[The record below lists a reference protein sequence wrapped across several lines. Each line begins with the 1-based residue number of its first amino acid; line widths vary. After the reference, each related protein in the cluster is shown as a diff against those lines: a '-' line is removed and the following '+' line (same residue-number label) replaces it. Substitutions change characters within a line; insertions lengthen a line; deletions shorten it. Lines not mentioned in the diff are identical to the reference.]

1 MSNQVKKT
9 SKKANGVISSTV
21 NNHDKNLMDEGSCTM
36 VSYQREPSTTARPT
50 TRSTTNST
58 ATTAA
63 TNAKV
68 GTKNVQDT
76 GTRTNI
82 IPKVSIV
89 HDKIQYVLHEV
100 SVGNVKKFQNLIY
113 PIIQTITVKQIHH
126 KHESIKKWIH
136 VKHPINLMLIVPFIR
151 L

>member
-9 SKKANGVISSTV
+9 PKKANRVISSTV
-21 NNHDKNLMDEGSCTM
+21 NNLMDEGSCTM

-63 TNAKV
+63 TNANV

-76 GTRTNI
+76 STRTNI
-82 IPKVSIV
+82 IPTVSIV
-89 HDKIQYVLHEV
+89 HDKIQHVLHEV

-113 PIIQTITVKQIHH
+113 PIIQTITVKQIHQ

-136 VKHPINLMLIVPFIR
+136 AKHPINLMLIVPFIR